1 MAMRHFELRRAEPV
15 SEAPVWSEGQHS
27 TDGGQ
32 LYGLYDDFDLEP
44 NDGLSTDS
52 LEPGTILAVTTRNTR
67 YRLTL
72 LDRHGHALIT
82 GGSLFPHPTEVKIE
96 GATVRGI
103 IPKLGWII
111 VGLHLEMTI
120 GGRVITTS
128 PVKSIEPIAA

>member
-1 MAMRHFELRRAEPV
+1 MQRL
-15 SEAPVWSEGQHS
+15 SG
-27 TDGGQ
+27 TY
-32 LYGLYDDFDLEP
+32 LNDDFNLEP

-52 LEPGTILAVTTRNTR
+52 LEPGTVLAVTTRNTR

-72 LDRHGHALIT
+72 LDRDGHALIT
-82 GGSLFPHPTEVKIE
+82 GGALFPQPTAVKIE

-103 IPKLGWII
+103 VPKLGWII
-111 VGLHLEMTI
+111 VGLHLELSL